1 MLLTI
6 FKKSFILPVWLGYE
20 YGSKRNIANVKTTI
34 IFESH
39 ISFGFW
45 GFKASGIYFRVEEM
59 MELLLS
65 SKRQWQTSTEY
76 RWFQKWES
84 LWQSYLT

>member
-20 YGSKRNIANVKTTI
+20 YGYKRNIANVKTTI
-34 IFESH
+34 TFESH

-45 GFKASGIYFRVEEM
+45 GFKASGIF
-59 MELLLS
+59 S
-65 SKRQWQTSTEY
+65 SWRNDGVIVK
-76 RWFQKWES
+76 FQEAR
-84 LWQSYLT
+84 TN